1 MPMPTEALS
10 ALNQDISAHD
20 QRVTELRDAIRF
32 AEQEI
37 AIHEALLDLARN
49 DRLIA
54 AVGELYDDQGMSS
67 KFAID
72 PQAYCAQEGIS
83 LPKGVALNPVD
94 TSGSSAR
101 LTAVVRRGDSEVDV
115 AWQRDS
121 GFSARGVPNRVVVFS
136 STETTLAPG
145 DSTTF
150 PTNPAGKTTT
160 TLCARNTNNQQGTV
174 RVNAASKQE
183 DFSTGT
189 GGQEVCIS
197 RDWAGIIIGVTNM
210 SPIGVDVIVRT
221 A

>member
-20 QRVTELRDAIRF
+20 QRVTELREAIRF

-54 AVGELYDDQGMSS
+54 AVGELYDDQVMSS
-67 KFAID
+67 KFAVD
-72 PQAYCAQEGIS
+72 PQGYCAQEGIS

-145 DSTTF
+145 GSTTF

-160 TLCARNTNNQQGTV
+160 LCARNMNNQQGTV

-189 GGQEVCIS
+189 GGQEICIS

-210 SPIGVDVIVRT
+210 SPINVDVIVRT